1 MDRARL
7 SRAIQNLLEN
17 AIHHTPAGGMV
28 RIGGGTVHHS
38 MRTWIW
44 CSIEDSGTGF
54 GAVDPSH
61 VFEPFFT
68 KRAGGTGLGLSIVQ
82 RTIEIHGGRISAG
95 NGELGGARMSI
106 ELPRMQ
112 E

>member
-1 MDRARL
+1 
-7 SRAIQNLLEN
+7 
-17 AIHHTPAGGMV
+17 
-28 RIGGGTVHHS
+28 
-38 MRTWIW
+38 MRTWVW
-44 CSIEDSGTGF
+44 CRIEDSGTGF

-82 RTIEIHGGRISAG
+82 RTVEMHGGHIFAA
-95 NGELGGARMSI
+95 NGELGGARMTI
-106 ELPRMQ
+106 EMPRMQ